1 MDTITKSFL
10 REFVFPVFLFAIF
23 IVGIPLAVATVFPP
37 GKQAEPL
44 TVRYQDNPLEYRY
57 GRVTGVALPQQNGQT
72 ITNFTFSPVGTFLLY
87 SESVAV
93 CGDQRAKLDF
103 GSGDLVVIVMSK
115 RLTRRYCHELLRI
128 DVVEKA
134 RIAGQTWGK

>member
-1 MDTITKSFL
+1 MTPK
-10 REFVFPVFLFAIF
+10 VFLLWLVLTILL
-23 IVGIPLAVATVFPP
+23 VPMAVDAALKS
-37 GKQAEPL
+37 GRNEPL
-44 TVRYQDNPLEYRY
+44 PLRYQDNPLEYRY

-115 RLTRRYCHELLRI
+115 KLTRRYCHELLRI
-128 DVVEKA
+128 DVIEKA
-134 RIAGQTWGK
+134 RAAGGRIGGDL